1 MSYILQ
7 LKESDSREG
16 VGLLNVTAISF
27 DNRLSLRNPV
37 TRDSFRA
44 ILSRR
49 GKTFWIIIQYFIME
63 YFGFDLIAVIK
74 AAGYVG
80 LFAIIFA
87 ETGLFLGF
95 FLPGDSLIFV
105 AGFLASQGFFGPVT
119 LAVILFVAAFTG
131 NMVGYEFGRRVGP
144 KLFSREDSLLF
155 RKDHV
160 TKTKKFYDKYGGKTV
175 MIARFVPIVRTF
187 APILAGVAEM
197 KYAVFFAYNI
207 AGAALWTIGLVILG
221 YVLGTRV
228 PNIDKYLLPIV
239 LVIVVVSVLPGVWHL
254 YRDRQEMIREKETKG
269 E

>member
-1 MSYILQ
+1 MNYL
-7 LKESDSREG
+7 
-16 VGLLNVTAISF
+16 
-27 DNRLSLRNPV
+27 
-37 TRDSFRA
+37 
-44 ILSRR
+44 
-49 GKTFWIIIQYFIME
+49 
-63 YFGFDLIAVIK
+63 GFDLIETIK

-80 LFAIIFA
+80 LFIIIFA

-105 AGFLASQGFFGPVT
+105 AGFLASQGFFGPVA

-131 NMVGYEFGRRVGP
+131 NLAGYEFGRRVGP

-160 TKTKKFYDKYGGKTV
+160 TKTKRFYDKYGGKTV

-197 KYAVFFAYNI
+197 KYPVFLAYNL
-207 AGAALWTIGLVILG
+207 AGAALWTIGLVALG
-221 YVLGTRV
+221 YFLGTSV
-228 PNIDKYLLPIV
+228 PDIDKYLLPIV
-239 LVIVVVSVLPGVWHL
+239 LVIVVVSVLPGFIHL
-254 YRDRQEMIREKETKG
+254 YRDSQEMKREKVAKG